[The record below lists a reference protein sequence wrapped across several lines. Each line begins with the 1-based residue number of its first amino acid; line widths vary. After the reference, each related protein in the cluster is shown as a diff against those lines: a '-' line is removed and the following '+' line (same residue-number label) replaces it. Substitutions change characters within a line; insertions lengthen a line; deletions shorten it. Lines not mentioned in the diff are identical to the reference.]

1 MAAAV
6 IRMVWGPEIRLLH
19 LWLAVALI
27 VLTLI
32 APTAAVSAAE
42 PHSGIDTNATQH
54 VERTL
59 ESPSGIYLA
68 TLNTWF
74 LTTPFQATVSAVATV
89 VGIALAFGG
98 PTYWSI
104 VFPVLMAAAAAGV
117 AGYEAAVRCYD
128 TIPMLALVLQAS
140 AVATVTTRNGFQ
152 GSQVLFGAMLGFAGA
167 TWCGGFL
174 DLFEGIPGQ
183 VLVFL
188 WYGCGVSLGVLV
200 FTIWRNEALATMG
213 PLVGGFLIATGMGS
227 LLVRG
232 WSVVS
237 GLEGFSPL
245 PPSRAPWVVSAAVT
259 LGLPGPGLAL
269 LGHGLC
275 AAAAAMVNRRCS
287 ARRYLAVLFL
297 VSYIVVVAVATAA
310 GIGCMGL
317 PVGVGCLRW
326 TSHWGVHH
334 WTWPA
339 SSCTVW
345 LIAAAW
351 TAWRQLGALEDLEPA
366 RLVWWGLDEGDSPSG
381 SSSLIGKL
389 LRR

>member
-1 MAAAV
+1 
-6 IRMVWGPEIRLLH
+6 
-19 LWLAVALI
+19 
-27 VLTLI
+27 
-32 APTAAVSAAE
+32 
-42 PHSGIDTNATQH
+42 
-54 VERTL
+54 
-59 ESPSGIYLA
+59 
-68 TLNTWF
+68 
-74 LTTPFQATVSAVATV
+74 
-89 VGIALAFGG
+89 VGIALAWGG
-98 PTYWSI
+98 PTYWPI
-104 VFPVLMAAAAAGV
+104 VFPVLMAAVAAGM
-117 AGYEAAVRCYD
+117 AGFEAAVRCYD
-128 TIPMLALVLQAS
+128 TFATLALIFQAS
-140 AVATVTTRNGFQ
+140 AVATLTTRNGFQ

-174 DLFEGIPGQ
+174 DLIEGIPGQ
-183 VLVFL
+183 VLQVLFFL
-188 WYGCGVSLGVLV
+188 WYGCGVCFGILV
-200 FTIWRNEALATMG
+200 FTVWRNETLATMG
-213 PLVGGFLIATGMGS
+213 PLVGGFLVATGMGS
-227 LLVRG
+227 LLGRG
-232 WSVVS
+232 WTVVS
-237 GLEGFSPL
+237 GLEGFAPL

-310 GIGCMGL
+310 GIGCMG

-339 SSCTVW
+339 CSCTVW

-351 TAWRQLGALEDLEPA
+351 TAWRQLEALEDLEPA
-366 RLVWWGLDEGDSPSG
+366 RLVWWGDDDEDCNSNGAGRISG